1 MTTGFLYIVCVI
13 FSFLVLSWF
22 KIKLLLKTKN
32 GRKQINY
39 SRYFAYPSEISHRGK
54 TTFFKFF
61 SGVWVVFILFHKNNR
76 TRPLTNLRKILKNLL
91 PSMIFPGGI
100 VHF

>member
-1 MTTGFLYIVCVI
+1 MVSYIGLQKNLSTVGHEMTTGFPYIVCVI
-13 FSFLVLSWF
+13 FSFLVLSCF

-61 SGVWVVFILFHKNNR
+61 SGVWVVFTLFH
-76 TRPLTNLRKILKNLL
+76 
-91 PSMIFPGGI
+91 
-100 VHF
+100 